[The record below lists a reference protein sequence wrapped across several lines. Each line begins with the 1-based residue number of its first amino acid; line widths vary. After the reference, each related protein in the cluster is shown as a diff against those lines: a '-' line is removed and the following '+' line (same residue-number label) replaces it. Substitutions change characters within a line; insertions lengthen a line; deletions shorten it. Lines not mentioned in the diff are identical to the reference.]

1 MRAAVLALLL
11 LLPSAALA
19 WGKEGHKII
28 ASIAAQR
35 LTPAARAQVK
45 ALLADN
51 PDGKSLP
58 SISMWADW
66 VRFHKLPETYNW
78 HFVNIPLAQSSYD
91 PRRDCRDVPGKG
103 ACIVAATE
111 RMRDVLAD
119 GRRRREER
127 VEALK
132 FVVHLVGD
140 LHQPLHAAERDG
152 DQGAT
157 EVKVAWF
164 GEWEQRPHQAWTLHA
179 VWDDGILDE
188 RHESVPQSVGR
199 LDTWLALQDEA
210 ALRRGSVIDW
220 VLEAHA
226 VAREQAYRDQNGA
239 GIPRR
244 GARLG
249 RAYCDARAAA
259 VDQQLAKAGVR
270 LAQVLN
276 QALR

>member
-1 MRAAVLALLL
+1 MRAALLALLV
-11 LLPSAALA
+11 LLPSVASA
-19 WGKEGHKII
+19 WGKDGHRII
-28 ASIAAQR
+28 ATIASQR

-45 ALLADN
+45 ALLAGN

-66 VRFHKLPETYNW
+66 VRFHELPETYNW
-78 HFVNIPLAQSSYD
+78 HFVNIPLAQSTYD

-111 RMRDVLAD
+111 RMRAVLAD
-119 GRRRREER
+119 GRRRRGDR

-140 LHQPLHAAERDG
+140 LHQPLHAAERDS
-152 DQGAT
+152 DQGAN
-157 EVKVAWF
+157 EVRVAWF
-164 GEWEQRPHQAWTLHA
+164 GAWERRPRQAWTLHA
-179 VWDDGILDE
+179 VWDEGMLE
-188 RHESVPQSVGR
+188 QHHESVSQAAVR
-199 LDTWLALQDEA
+199 LDAWLVRQDEDSF
-210 ALRRGSVIDW
+210 RRGSVTDW

-226 VAREQAYRDQNGA
+226 VARQQAYRDESGA
-239 GIPRR
+239 SLPRS

-249 RAYCDARAAA
+249 RAYYDARVAA

-276 QALR
+276 SALQ